1 MKSSS
6 KDDQQ
11 GQRTDTHQLDAELEA
26 VLDRYEEAI
35 EAGKQPDIDE
45 LCRELP
51 GREQELRSVIAAINA
66 AAKHLE
72 SRPSTPSASTGTET
86 EPLLGSSLTA
96 ASRLKQL
103 RFHARGGLGCVFRA
117 HDEDIGRDVAVKAIS
132 QQKQHDKESQERF
145 LREAEVTGRLR
156 HPGIIPV
163 YSRGETMDGRP
174 FFVMPFLEEGTLEE
188 AINAF
193 HDQNHQY
200 RSNDRQFRD
209 LLSRYIAAC
218 QTVAYAHSRGVVHRD
233 LKPHN
238 IMLGRYGETL
248 VIDWGLAEKSR
259 RDIHHRLTGEQ
270 SIEVR
275 GSSSASSSSGG
286 FTPQY
291 ASPEQM
297 DGTLEVGPASDVYS
311 LGAIL
316 YKLVSGTTPLRGT
329 TLGEI
334 RKACLNGEFPSPRE
348 RHRSVPAP
356 LNAICLRA
364 MRTNPEGRYGSPEEL
379 ATDVEAYLADSPVT
393 AAPDT
398 TIGKAARLVRR
409 EWPAVMATMAGLL
422 LIALVALLTAVK
434 QGSLKADARESSQAR
449 LELAATLAAQ
459 AGGEEVNR
467 RWRLLELEETSPL
480 LRQSVESLNE
490 DWEDLEARSA
500 LQAHMTERFV
510 HAREVDELKLASFLV
525 QGVDGRIFSRVP
537 KVDTSIGEIYAYRDY
552 FHGEGEDLSAHANP
566 PPATGVVRSTVFVST
581 VTGKPHVALSVPVH
595 GLADGEETDEVIG
608 RLTMTMLVGDL
619 GMFDYLG
626 AEEVPMLVETRKYDW
641 GDHSSFG
648 VVVHHPDAK
657 ASAASAGESVGENL
671 PVVEQLHLNDL
682 LARWDRSRPNDE
694 VSSALSV
701 TDFIDPINGE
711 TTEAAFAP
719 VMVKGRPVH
728 ERDTGWFVILHPRRD
743 RTRSSQ

>member
-1 MKSSS
+1 MSSSS
-6 KDDQQ
+6 KDDPK
-11 GQRTDTHQLDAELEA
+11 GQPTHTHQLDAELEA
-26 VLDRYEEAI
+26 ILDRYEEAVARG
-35 EAGKQPDIDE
+35 EQPDVDE

-51 GREQELRSVIAAINA
+51 GREQELRSVIAAINV

-72 SRPSTPSASTGTET
+72 SRPSTPSGAAGAET

-103 RFHARGGLGCVFRA
+103 RFHARGGLGCVFKA

-297 DGTLEVGPASDVYS
+297 DGTLAVGPASDVYS

-348 RHRSVPAP
+348 RNRSVPAP

-364 MRTNPEGRYGSPEEL
+364 MQTNPDARYSSPEDL
-379 ATDVEAYLADSPVT
+379 AADVEAYLADSPVA

-398 TIGKAARLVRR
+398 AIGKAARMVRR
-409 EWPAVMATMAGLL
+409 EWPAVMTTMAGLL
-422 LIALVALLTAVK
+422 VLVVLALLTAVK
-434 QGSLKADARESSQAR
+434 QGSLKADARASSLDR

-490 DWEDLEARSA
+490 AWENLEARDA

-510 HAREVDELKLASFLV
+510 HAREIDELKLASFLV

-537 KVDTSIGEIYAYRDY
+537 RVDTSIGNFYAYRDY
-552 FHGEGEDLSAHANP
+552 FHGEGEDLSEHSNP

-581 VTGKPHVALSVPVH
+581 VTGKPHVALSVPIHRPAV
-595 GLADGEETDEVIG
+595 GEQTDEVIG

-626 AEEVPMLVETRKYDW
+626 ADEVPMLVETRKYDW
-641 GDHSSFG
+641 GERSSFG

-657 ASAASAGESVGENL
+657 SGVAPVTEGADTSL
-671 PVVEQLHLNDL
+671 PVVEESHLNDL
-682 LARWDRSRPNDE
+682 LSRWERTRRSDE
-694 VSSALSV
+694 VVSALSV
-701 TDFIDPINGE
+701 ADFIDPINGN

-719 VMVKGRPVH
+719 VTVKGRPVN

-743 RTRSSQ
+743 KDRSAP